1 MREQEDFKYQMK
13 GEGKRLQDSSREQIV
28 FAFFRTQR
36 MLAEV
41 QKMMKQVSNL
51 KFDVHLK
58 NFGSDFERALSRIKS
73 FSDEE

>member
-1 MREQEDFKYQMK
+1 
-13 GEGKRLQDSSREQIV
+13 
-28 FAFFRTQR
+28 